1 MLPEKITLRI
11 LLHAPMRKPG
21 THRYLSALKKRTL
34 CKAYAQSVCCV
45 VAWAILCSCAT
56 VEVIKSEHL
65 HNQQFVTG
73 AEPVAH
79 IYAANWGWYLFKY
92 IPIVTGNLEKPGV
105 PSLPKLFT
113 DNVRVD
119 LLVDKVTEESQ
130 KLGASVVSDVRTRD
144 RSSYEP
150 LTLFFW
156 LNEFEVS
163 ANASRLGLT
172 GERQGSSPTGP

>member
-1 MLPEKITLRI
+1 M
-11 LLHAPMRKPG
+11 
-21 THRYLSALKKRTL
+21 
-34 CKAYAQSVCCV
+34 
-45 VAWAILCSCAT
+45 
-56 VEVIKSEHL
+56 
-65 HNQQFVTG
+65 
-73 AEPVAH
+73 
-79 IYAANWGWYLFKY
+79 
-92 IPIVTGNLEKPGV
+92 
-105 PSLPKLFT
+105 
-113 DNVRVD
+113 D